1 MILRSYS
8 CLFDKYFRTLTFI
21 ILFAMKKIWKE
32 IFINGQPCQP
42 RREISNYG
50 EIRRIICDSN
60 TESYIYKNL
69 RCHSGHPVYRVGH
82 KDNGKMIYKG
92 GTLAKLVA
100 TYFIENPNNFKYV
113 KHIDGN
119 VLNCRADNLEWV
131 EYQTSILR
139 RVNRS
144 TFGQIEINGIIYDN
158 INHAIR
164 ELNNVQHVKGAHLT
178 TPEIEV
184 LCAEVTETHM
194 RNMVK
199 FGNPTITIGG
209 KPAGYKMLYTPQVR
223 QSIPDDT
230 LAWKEILIDGRQC
243 QPRREISTKGDIRRI
258 KEHECDEEFY
268 YKPSWS
274 DGHPCYYV
282 SYIRNGIRIEKKG
295 LLSILVA
302 MHFIDNPHQYKHVRH
317 IDGDIKNCAASN
329 LEWVKFKVSSS
340 PRIAVSAY
348 GRIVIEGFDVVY
360 GNLNEAVR
368 KLTKSGVHVTV
379 PHIKTRIKRGK
390 DTIKINGIETR
401 YKMLDVPDHPANNW

>member
-1 MILRSYS
+1 
-8 CLFDKYFRTLTFI
+8 
-21 ILFAMKKIWKE
+21 MKKIWKE

-113 KHIDGN
+113 KHIDGD

-131 EYQTSILR
+131 EFQTSILR
-139 RVNRS
+139 RVNKS
-144 TFGQIEINGIIYDN
+144 TYGQIEINRVVYDN

-164 ELNNVQHVKGAHLT
+164 ELNNIQHINGAYLT
-178 TPEIEV
+178 KPEIEA
-184 LCAEVTETHM
+184 LCTEVTETHM
-194 RNMVK
+194 RDMIK
-199 FGNPTITIGG
+199 QGNPTITIGG
-209 KPAGYKMLYTPQVR
+209 KPVSYKMLYTPQIRPSV
-223 QSIPDDT
+223 PDTT
-230 LAWKEILIDGRQC
+230 LEWKEVLIDGHQC
-243 QPRREISTKGDIRRI
+243 QPRREISSKGDIRRI
-258 KEHECDEEFY
+258 KEHEWDDDYY

-274 DGHPCYYV
+274 DGHPCYFAP
-282 SYIRNGIRIEKKG
+282 YIHNGIRIEKKG

-348 GRIVIEGFDVVY
+348 GRIVIEGFDAVY
-360 GNLNEAVR
+360 GNINEAVR
-368 KLTKSGVHVTV
+368 KLTKSGVHVTI